1 MRNIARLGRRELIA
15 HRTFDVGMTA
25 SVPAYKEVDGDG
37 HKEWVVDVYFAP
49 SAGANES
56 VLKDIVVVPA
66 ARDLVGDIG
75 QPVRLERSKQ
85 GKYTVVGRSKFI
97 PSGAQSSTGTI
108 LEPTFHET
116 KVNLADL
123 GLLFIPDLD
132 FEVGAWKSGPYKEGD
147 YRPVRATDAFG
158 HQVMGPEVPAELV
171 PASLGL
177 EPRRTVTT
185 RHVQFGIRPWKEGS
199 YKSGDY
205 KGSFQRTVTLVE

>member
-25 SVPAYKEVDGDG
+25 SVPAYKQVDQAG

-49 SAGANES
+49 GAGSDQS
-56 VLKDIVVVPA
+56 VLKDIVVAPQ

-85 GKYTVVGRSKFI
+85 GKYTVVGRSKII
-97 PSGAQSSTGTI
+97 PGGAQQQMGTI

-123 GLLFIPDLD
+123 GLLFIADLD
-132 FEVGAWKSGPYKEGD
+132 FTRRAWGEGNYGEGD
-147 YRPVRATDAFG
+147 YKSISATDAFG
-158 HQVMGPEVPAELV
+158 KQVMGPEVAEENV
-171 PASLGL
+171 PARLGL

-185 RHVQFGIRPWKEGS
+185 RHVEFGIRPWKDGS

-205 KGSFQRTVTLVE
+205 KGSYQRAVSLVE